1 MAMQRAQVAQ
11 LKAHLSQYL
20 ARVRRGDT
28 VIVCDRNTPIAR
40 LVPYAETDD
49 GFLVHEPTRSIE
61 DLEGVPGV
69 KPRRRVHIV
78 RLLRESRDQR

>member
-1 MAMQRAQVAQ
+1 MERTQVAQ

-40 LVPYAETDD
+40 VVPYVETDD
-49 GFLVHEPTRSIE
+49 GFVVHEPTRSAV
-61 DLEGVPGV
+61 DLESVPGI
-69 KPRRRVHIV
+69 KPKRRVNIV

>member
-1 MAMQRAQVAQ
+1 MQRARVAQ

-28 VIVCDRNTPIAR
+28 VVVCDRNTPIAR

-49 GFLVHEPTRSIE
+49 GFVVHEPTGSVA
-61 DLEGVPGV
+61 DLKGAPGI
-69 KPRRRVHIV
+69 KPKRRVDVV